1 MRRLSPPLANVDDL
15 RIIVKYIDDMAQRP
29 RKSAK
34 KSDSSPPRSLRQLL
48 LQRSDW
54 FENRVLQEAPRFGYD
69 FVTPAMHRLFVHMSS
84 KPVSTSELARRL
96 AVSRQAV
103 HQTVAEACR
112 RGITE
117 LVDDPRDARVR
128 NVRYTDKGIQMVRS
142 AWRVASR
149 IEARLER
156 RLGVRDMATLRRI
169 LSKDW

>member
-1 MRRLSPPLANVDDL
+1 
-15 RIIVKYIDDMAQRP
+15 MAKRP
-29 RKSAK
+29 ASVNNKTK
-34 KSDSSPPRSLRQLL
+34 KEAAARSLRQLL

-54 FENRVLQEAPRFGYD
+54 FENRVLQAAPRFGYD
-69 FVTPAMHRLFVHMSS
+69 FVTPAMHRLFVHMST

-142 AWRVASR
+142 AWRVANA
-149 IEARLER
+149 IEAKLER
-156 RLGVRDMATLRRI
+156 RLGTRDMATLRRI
-169 LSKDW
+169 LSRDW